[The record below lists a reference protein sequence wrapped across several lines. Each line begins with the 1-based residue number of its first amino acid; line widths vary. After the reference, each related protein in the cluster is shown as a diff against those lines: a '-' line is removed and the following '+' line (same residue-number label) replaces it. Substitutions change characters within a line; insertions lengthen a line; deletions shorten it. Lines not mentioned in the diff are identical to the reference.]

1 MTAIQGK
8 QSSFNTLLKA
18 DALAGDLAG
27 TYRDVAFI
35 TAIKGPGLALDVADV
50 TSHDST
56 GGWEEKVATILR
68 TGEVTFTIEYDP
80 AEVTIKYVNGL
91 LGKMVAKTL
100 EGFKVYFHNDTVEAS
115 RSIWAFNAFI
125 TGFDPGMPHDDS
137 LTADMSLAISGAPT
151 IV

>member
-1 MTAIQGK
+1 MTAITGK

-18 DALAGDLAG
+18 DALNGDLAG
-27 TYRDVAFI
+27 TYMDVAFV
-35 TAIKGPGLALDVADV
+35 TAIKGPGLSLDVADV
-50 TSHDST
+50 TSHDSAS
-56 GGWEEKVATILR
+56 GWEEKVATILR

-80 AEVTIKYVNGL
+80 AAVTIKYVNGL

-100 EGFKVYFHNDTVEAS
+100 EGFKVYFHNDTVESS
-115 RSIWAFNAFI
+115 RAIWAFNAFI
-125 TGFDPGMPHDDS
+125 TQFDPGMPHDGS